1 MTSELDKIDPLWK
14 QLVDEYVYYIEGVEG
29 RRADLRGRIELFTN
43 PRNPLTA
50 TNLSPGKIEAVVD
63 MIEDGTAFEELKPM
77 KDWALKVCQ
86 GYLSVGGWAVN
97 SAKESFQ
104 TQNEQKRGAFQII
117 QGAIQGAQKGA
128 KGEGSSE

>member
-1 MTSELDKIDPLWK
+1 LTLELDKIDPEFK
-14 QLVDEYVYYIEGVEG
+14 QIVDEYVYFLEGVEG

-50 TNLSPGKIEAVVD
+50 TNLTPIKIEAVVD
-63 MIEDGTAFEELKPM
+63 MMEDGTAFMELAPM
-77 KDWALKVCQ
+77 KDWALKLCQ
-86 GYLSVGGWAVN
+86 GYLSKEGWAVN

-117 QGAIQGAQKGA
+117 QGAIQGAREGA
-128 KGEGSSE
+128 QGGGSSE